1 MFEKLCVTKVNTITQ
16 FIPFVHNLKK
26 IMNPFLYS
34 FHNLKGKVII
44 IFLTI
49 DIH

>member
-1 MFEKLCVTKVNTITQ
+1 MFEKLCAIRGNTITQ
-16 FIPFVHNLKK
+16 FLPFVHNFKK
-26 IMNPFLYS
+26 TMNFFLYI

-49 DIH
+49 DTH